1 MWIIVANSISSL
13 RSTIGECD
21 SVSRARLWP
30 LHSPP
35 KPGWGVCVS
44 PRWSQETLTGHPSSL
59 LSLLKCVAIGS
70 TGNHPSVRLPPSIS
84 CHPLPSTFNLL
95 GIIDSVFFS
104 HLIFS
109 LLLFMTFKPVLDRS
123 RPQRQQREERI
134 GYVSWVRRCV
144 VALESTDSMSPL
156 FPHALGPYGWD
167 PRV

>member
-21 SVSRARLWP
+21 SAPRARLQP

-59 LSLLKCVAIGS
+59 LSLLKG
-70 TGNHPSVRLPPSIS
+70 RLPPSIS
-84 CHPLPSTFNLL
+84 CRPPPSTFNLL
-95 GIIDSVFFS
+95 GIIDSVFFL

-109 LLLFMTFKPVLDRS
+109 LLLFITFKPVLDRS
-123 RPQRQQREERI
+123 RPQRLQREERI

-144 VALESTDSMSPL
+144 VAPESTDSMSPL
-156 FPHALGPYGWD
+156 FPQALGPYGWD
-167 PRV
+167 PCV